1 MYQDIDR
8 YWHTLID
15 TMRTMT
21 TDPIARI
28 AGELHACYERGGTV
42 FVLGNGGSAAT
53 ASHFAC
59 DLAKGTR
66 AGGGPTFRVL
76 SLTDNV
82 PMLTAW
88 ANDVDYDCALAE
100 QLASFIRPEDL
111 VVAISAS
118 GNSPNVLNAVEK
130 AREAGAVTVG
140 LTGKGGGRL
149 TNLVHLALRVPS
161 DSIEQV
167 EDVHVI
173 VTHSV
178 CVALRNRIHAQRTN
192 GALHMP
198 VPAVELVSGQ
208 VI

>member
-1 MYQDIDR
+1 
-8 YWHTLID
+8 
-15 TMRTMT
+15 
-21 TDPIARI
+21 
-28 AGELHACYERGGTV
+28 
-42 FVLGNGGSAAT
+42 
-53 ASHFAC
+53 
-59 DLAKGTR
+59 
-66 AGGGPTFRVL
+66 
-76 SLTDNV
+76 
-82 PMLTAW
+82 
-88 ANDVDYDCALAE
+88 
-100 QLASFIRPEDL
+100 
-111 VVAISAS
+111 VAISAS

-130 AREAGAVTVG
+130 ARAAGAVTVG

-149 TNLVHLALRVPS
+149 TNLVHLVLKVPS

-178 CVALRNRIHAQRTN
+178 FVALRNRIHAQRTN